1 MTLVDQFLEWLE
13 CERRYSP
20 LTVRNYRHDV
30 DEFLSWCGTTREEFE
45 PHRIKREDVV
55 DWSIHLLEE
64 RKLKSAS
71 VNRAV
76 ASLRTLWRWM
86 ATRGYVDANITKVI
100 SQLKTPKRLPSFVPE
115 SRMEE
120 VLATMRDDLASDDFL
135 RVRNVVIVLLIYTA
149 GLRLSELVGA
159 NVEDLAPDYSSLR
172 VVGKGNKV
180 RVQPLIEGM
189 APILKK
195 YFSQFSLQNICI
207 GQKKP
212 LILSQK
218 GRRISQ
224 RTVERI
230 VDGVLRSAGV
240 QGKTSPHV
248 LRHTFAT
255 HLLNRGSDLRE
266 IQELLG
272 HSSLVATQVYTH
284 TNIEQLR
291 EVYAAAHP
299 RGSEQAPPPT
309 EEA

>member
-20 LTVRNYRHDV
+20 LTVRNYRRDV

-45 PHRIKREDVV
+45 PQRIKREDVV
-55 DWSIHLLEE
+55 DWSIHLVEE

-71 VNRAV
+71 ANRAM
-76 ASLRTLWRWM
+76 ASLRTLWCWM
-86 ATRGYVDANITKVI
+86 AARGYVDANITKVI
-100 SQLKTPKRLPSFVPE
+100 SQLKIPKRLPSFVPE

>member
-20 LTVRNYRHDV
+20 LTVRNYRRDV

-45 PHRIKREDVV
+45 PQRIKREDVV
-55 DWSIHLLEE
+55 DWSIHLVEE

-71 VNRAV
+71 ANRAM

-86 ATRGYVDANITKVI
+86 AARGYVDANITKVI
-100 SQLKTPKRLPSFVPE
+100 SQLKIPKRLPSFVPE

-120 VLATMRDDLASDDFL
+120 VLTTMRDDLASDDFL
-135 RVRNVVIVLLIYTA
+135 RVRNAVIVLLIYTA

-159 NVEDLAPDYSSLR
+159 NVEDLAPDYLSLR

-299 RGSEQAPPPT
+299 RGSEQAPPPS

>member
-55 DWSIHLLEE
+55 DWSIHLLED
-64 RKLKSAS
+64 RRLKSAS

-86 ATRGYVDANITKVI
+86 AARGYVDANITNVI

>member
-1 MTLVDQFLEWLE
+1 MTIVDQFLEWLE

-45 PHRIKREDVV
+45 PQRIKREDVV

-71 VNRAV
+71 ANRAV

-86 ATRGYVDANITKVI
+86 AARGYVDANITKVI
-100 SQLKTPKRLPSFVPE
+100 SQLKIPKRLPSFVPE

-120 VLATMRDDLASDDFL
+120 VLTTMRDDLASDDFL
-135 RVRNVVIVLLIYTA
+135 RVRNAVIVLLIYTA

-299 RGSEQAPPPT
+299 RGSEQSPPPT

>member
-45 PHRIKREDVV
+45 PQRIKREDVV
-55 DWSIHLLEE
+55 DWSIHLVEE

-71 VNRAV
+71 ANRAM

-86 ATRGYVDANITKVI
+86 AARGYVDANITKVI
-100 SQLKTPKRLPSFVPE
+100 SQLKIPKRLPSFVPE

-120 VLATMRDDLASDDFL
+120 VLTTMRDDLASDDFL
-135 RVRNVVIVLLIYTA
+135 RVRNAVIVLLIYTA

>member
-55 DWSIHLLEE
+55 DWSIHLVEE

-86 ATRGYVDANITKVI
+86 AARGYVDANITKVI
-100 SQLKTPKRLPSFVPE
+100 SQLKIPKRLPSFVPE

-120 VLATMRDDLASDDFL
+120 VLTTMRDDLASDDFL
-135 RVRNVVIVLLIYTA
+135 RVRNAVIVLLIYTA

>member
-20 LTVRNYRHDV
+20 LTVRNYRRDV

-45 PHRIKREDVV
+45 PQRIKREDVV
-55 DWSIHLLEE
+55 DWSIHLVEE

-71 VNRAV
+71 VNRAM

-86 ATRGYVDANITKVI
+86 AARGYVDANITKVI
-100 SQLKTPKRLPSFVPE
+100 SQLKIPKRLPSFVPE

-120 VLATMRDDLASDDFL
+120 VLTTMRDDLASDDFL
-135 RVRNVVIVLLIYTA
+135 RVRNAVIVLLIYTA

-299 RGSEQAPPPT
+299 RGSEQAPPPP

>member
-45 PHRIKREDVV
+45 PQRIKREDVV

-100 SQLKTPKRLPSFVPE
+100 LQLKTPKRLPSFVPE

-120 VLATMRDDLASDDFL
+120 LLATMRDDLASDDFL

-224 RTVERI
+224 RTVERV

-291 EVYAAAHP
+291 EVYAATHP

>member
-20 LTVRNYRHDV
+20 LTVRNYRRDV
-30 DEFLSWCGTTREEFE
+30 DEFLLWCGTTREEFE
-45 PHRIKREDVV
+45 PQRIKREDVV
-55 DWSIHLLEE
+55 DWSIHLVEE

-71 VNRAV
+71 ANRAM

-86 ATRGYVDANITKVI
+86 AARGYVDANITKVI
-100 SQLKTPKRLPSFVPE
+100 SQLKIPKRLPSFVPE

-120 VLATMRDDLASDDFL
+120 VLTTMRDDLASDDFL
-135 RVRNVVIVLLIYTA
+135 RVRNAVIVLLIYTA

-218 GRRISQ
+218 GKRISQ

-240 QGKTSPHV
+240 QGKTSPHM

>member
-55 DWSIHLLEE
+55 DWSIHLLED
-64 RKLKSAS
+64 RRLKSAS

-86 ATRGYVDANITKVI
+86 AARGYVDANITKVI
-100 SQLKTPKRLPSFVPE
+100 SQLNTPKRLPSFVPE

>member
-45 PHRIKREDVV
+45 PQRIKREDVV
-55 DWSIHLLEE
+55 DWSIHLVEE

-71 VNRAV
+71 ANRAM

-86 ATRGYVDANITKVI
+86 AARGYVDANITKVI
-100 SQLKTPKRLPSFVPE
+100 SQLKIPKRLPSFVPE

-120 VLATMRDDLASDDFL
+120 VLTTMRDDLASDDFL
-135 RVRNVVIVLLIYTA
+135 RVRNAVIVLLIYTA

-218 GRRISQ
+218 GKRISQ